1 MFRPLHTL
9 LAATA
14 VALCVTPVRA
24 QVDFTKEIDQL
35 QAAALNLAT
44 TSTDFP
50 AALRDAARINAKVI
64 ELRSADDPART
75 QSLIDEAAL
84 LAATGDTDGARVYL
98 GRAVADAMRHGNVLA
113 AADASTTAA
122 LLAQQAGD
130 FRSEG
135 VFRRNARSL
144 AVSPEL
150 TQAQSTAIVAR
161 LYGASWKAPAN
172 DNARLVN

>member
-9 LAATA
+9 LAAMT
-14 VALCVTPVRA
+14 VALFATPARA
-24 QVDFTKEIDQL
+24 QVDFTREIDQL

-44 TSTDFP
+44 TTSDFP

-75 QSLIDEAAL
+75 QCLIDEAAL
-84 LAATGDTDGARVYL
+84 LAATGDVDGARAYL
-98 GRAVADAMRHGNVLA
+98 GRAVADAMRQGNVLA
-113 AADASTTAA
+113 AADASATAA

-130 FRSEG
+130 FRSERI
-135 VFRRNARSL
+135 FRRNARSL

-150 TQAQSTAIVAR
+150 TQAQSAAIVAR
-161 LYGASWKAPAN
+161 LYGASWKASAN
-172 DNARLVN
+172 DDARLVN